1 MIYEYSLKSQ
11 QISLTDKKFQ
21 SSISNK
27 DKRTATASSSI
38 EFKSVML
45 KMRKL
50 ANKWQNMRWERTN
63 VQRSKNKIKEE
74 ITQMEE
80 VLNSHDSLEK

>member
-27 DKRTATASSSI
+27 DKSTATASSSI

-50 ANKWQNMRWERTN
+50 ANKWQNTRWERTN